1 MLPLKK
7 NDNRYFYN
15 THYTWTVTA
24 ISFPCIIGVI
34 LSPLGTTIKA
44 TKLSAVA
51 MKESY
56 SDVIEVRLASDHNGL
71 EVLQNQKTLSFTE
84 QSWMDLYGETLI
96 HLTAYDEVI
105 DLIPLCSLYLTVSM
119 NLDAVLAFVK
129 LWFSLCG
136 RLLVFVTPNKA

>member
-1 MLPLKK
+1 M
-7 NDNRYFYN
+7 
-15 THYTWTVTA
+15 
-24 ISFPCIIGVI
+24 I